1 MVCLDDIQHL
11 HAEFLQKFIPLCDG
25 SRRIEGVYRG
35 QPRTF
40 DLRGKKFVVVMAGNP
55 YTESGEKF
63 RIPNMLANR
72 ADTYNL
78 GDVVG
83 AHAAAFRASY
93 VENAAG
99 SNPTLARILTRH
111 PKDVLAFLEL
121 AESGPREGLD
131 FEGAWSSEEQQEFLN
146 VMRKL
151 VRVRDVVLRVNEEY
165 IRSAAQADAYRT
177 EPPFKLQGSYRNM
190 NRLAEKLAPVMND
203 AELEELLATYYRNE
217 AQTLT
222 SGAEANLLKL
232 HALTGVLPPGDAARW
247 DEIKKTFRKNQVLGG
262 TGEEDPVSRV
272 VAKLAAFYDGLEG
285 IKEALAAATK
295 AQGDGSRPLI
305 IVAPP
310 AAGRAQNAAL
320 PADWTREVAIT
331 QETLKKIWELIEAD
345 KPPASGGAKE

>member
-1 MVCLDDIQHL
+1 
-11 HAEFLQKFIPLCDG
+11 
-25 SRRIEGVYRG
+25 
-35 QPRTF
+35 
-40 DLRGKKFVVVMAGNP
+40 
-55 YTESGEKF
+55 
-63 RIPNMLANR
+63 
-72 ADTYNL
+72 
-78 GDVVG
+78 
-83 AHAAAFRASY
+83 
-93 VENAAG
+93 
-99 SNPTLARILTRH
+99 
-111 PKDVLAFLEL
+111 
-121 AESGPREGLD
+121 
-131 FEGAWSSEEQQEFLN
+131 
-146 VMRKL
+146 MRKL

-203 AELEELLATYYRNE
+203 AELQELLATYYRNE

-232 HALTGVLPPGDAARW
+232 REITGTIEPDDTARW
-247 DEIKKTFRKNQVLGG
+247 EEIKKTFRKNQVLGG

-285 IKEALAAATK
+285 IKEALAAASK

-310 AAGRAQNAAL
+310 AAGKAQKAAL

-331 QETLKKIWELIEAD
+331 QETLKKIWELIESD
-345 KPPASGGAKE
+345 RPPAGGGAKQ